1 MSESHDAPQEVSA
14 PARLWVLAW
23 TVFLSAIF
31 GFGWYKSWENR
42 QYQLASVRRYD
53 ARQEFLLRSH
63 VESKRILEQLH
74 RLHGKLDSQEQL
86 EQQINRGEPFD
97 LREIGGRETV
107 DWHDP
112 AYYDLS
118 ARLEFE
124 NGVLRVFD

>member
-1 MSESHDAPQEVSA
+1 MSTNLDNSPRLFARQPQRVA
-14 PARLWVLAW
+14 VWLIFLAA
-23 TVFLSAIF
+23 VF

-42 QYQLASVRRYD
+42 QYQLASARWYD
-53 ARQEFLLRSH
+53 ARHEFLLRSH
-63 VESKRILEQLH
+63 VENNRILEHRH
-74 RLHGKLDSQEQL
+74 RLHGKPDSQIQL
-86 EQQINRGEPFD
+86 ERQINRGEPFE